1 MSFED
6 NRVAEGKGCPGFFI
20 GVSMVSSFE
29 KGREKMRALPIGLI
43 VLGLMGIALVGATF
57 PANPVN
63 KVVIGVL
70 DFEVIGPRFQAPEVR
85 KKGKNVLMKELRR
98 NARVKLVDISE
109 SCSVSDLKKN
119 GYDKAERYRNNYQ
132 LDLILHV
139 QMSGAYAGDSRSYV
153 TLIDLYTK
161 RPKEVSVDADGRM
174 AESQIAIE
182 FVFRGICRKI
192 LDDRDLDRV
201 LSAKKEALEKKE
213 LTVPQEVK
221 KRPRE
226 IEAKKEVLGKKEAA
240 IPPEVKES
248 PEEIQGFLI
257 KNGPKLIA
265 EGEYKRVLELI
276 EDLPGE
282 RRGQSQIQTLAC
294 FANLKGWVSRR
305 DQGCKLSW
313 WNLRQNLVNSRDNEP
328 TPLLVTFLKD
338 EDPYLRLYAAEL
350 LSHIGDK
357 RALKD
362 LREVGE
368 NDENHKVRR
377 YAKRA
382 YEQISGE
389 KF

>member
-1 MSFED
+1 
-6 NRVAEGKGCPGFFI
+6 
-20 GVSMVSSFE
+20 
-29 KGREKMRALPIGLI
+29 MRALLLGLI
-43 VLGLMGIALVGATF
+43 VWGLMGIALVGITS
-57 PANPVN
+57 PVSPVN

-70 DFEVIGPRFQAPEVR
+70 DFEVIGPRFQAPELR
-85 KKGKNVLMKELRR
+85 KMGKNVLMKELRR

-119 GYDKAERYRNNYQ
+119 AYEQAERYRNNYQ
-132 LDLILHV
+132 LDMILHV

-213 LTVPQEVK
+213 VAVPQEVK
-221 KRPRE
+221 KSPKE
-226 IEAKKEVLGKKEAA
+226 IEAKKETLGKKEAVV
-240 IPPEVKES
+240 PPEIRES

-257 KNGPKLIA
+257 QNGPKLIA
-265 EGEYKRVLELI
+265 QGEYSRVLELI
-276 EDLPGE
+276 GDLPGKE
-282 RRGQSQIQTLAC
+282 RRHSQIQTLEC
-294 FANLKGWVSRR
+294 FANLKGWVTRKNTS
-305 DQGCKLSW
+305 CKLRW
-313 WNLRQNLVNSRDNEP
+313 WALRTELIRLGDNEP
-328 TPLLVTFLKD
+328 TPMLVTFLKD

-350 LSHIGDK
+350 LCHIGDK

-368 NDENHKVRR
+368 NDVNHKVRR